1 MIAPANLSRITIP
14 PLENGELAK
23 FLQNSS
29 GAIQPCPHSKKQN

>member
-1 MIAPANLSRITIP
+1 MIAPANLSRIAIP

-29 GAIQPCPHSKKQN
+29 GAIGLCQNSKKQN